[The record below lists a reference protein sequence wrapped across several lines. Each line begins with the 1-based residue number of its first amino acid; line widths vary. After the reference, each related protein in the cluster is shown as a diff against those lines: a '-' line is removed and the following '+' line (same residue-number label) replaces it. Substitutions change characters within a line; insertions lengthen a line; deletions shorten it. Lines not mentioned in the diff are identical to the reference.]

1 MNEVHATCGGF
12 GPSRADEMLSAL
24 AAKGLYVWAIGM
36 RNSLTLGADRALYLG
51 TLPVSDWHAH
61 AAPVLLVGLSG
72 RFALR
77 FPDGVVETCW
87 SALLD
92 AGQAHVFDSLGE
104 SIATVYLEPDSPEVR
119 SLRFHF
125 ARTGGVVL
133 DPVKRLS
140 ALNGVEQYLSAFDLS
155 ALLPWKI
162 APGEPVDRRLAAV
175 LRRMRARHGGEF
187 GGLDR
192 DEASHIAGL
201 SASRFNHLFSEQ
213 MGVSFRSYRVWSQV
227 RGAIAALVTQSTLT
241 HAAHDGGFADSS
253 HFSHAFRKSFG
264 NTPSSILNGLQSVV
278 VLS

>member
-1 MNEVHATCGGF
+1 
-12 GPSRADEMLSAL
+12 MLSAF
-24 AAKGLYVWAIGM
+24 AEKGLYVWATRM
-36 RNSLTLGADRALYLG
+36 RNSLTLGVDRALYIG
-51 TLPVSDWHAH
+51 SLPISDWHAQ

-72 RFALR
+72 RFALH
-77 FPDGVVETCW
+77 FPDGAVETCW

-92 AGQAHVFDSLGE
+92 AGQEHVFDSLGE
-104 SIATVYLEPDSPEVR
+104 TVATVYLEPDSAEVR

-140 ALNGVEQYLSAFDLS
+140 ALNDVEHHLRTFDLP
-155 ALLPWKI
+155 ALLPWRI
-162 APGEPVDRRLAAV
+162 APGEPVDRRLAQV
-175 LRRMRARHGGEF
+175 LRRMREPEN

-192 DEASHIAGL
+192 NRASHLAGL
-201 SASRFNHLFSEQ
+201 STSRFNHLFSEQ

-227 RGAIAALVTQSTLT
+227 RSAVAALVTQPTLT
-241 HAAHDGGFADSS
+241 HAAHHGGFVDSS

-264 NTPSSILNGLQSVV
+264 NAPSRILNGLQSVV